1 MKLISAVL
9 VGVVAVALGSAQNA
23 QVARVHT
30 VYLLPMTNGFEQY
43 LANRLTNLGVFQVVA
58 DPKKADAVLTDGL
71 GESFET
77 RLQELFPAPEPEPA
91 PAPEKPAKK
100 ADAAKGGKSGEA
112 PAAEAKEKEKDSD
125 DQKAGPKKADHPQPS
140 TFRRAK
146 GTLFLVDA
154 HDRTVLWSVYDRPK
168 NSTSAELD
176 RTAERIAGR
185 LKREIKSK

>member
-1 MKLISAVL
+1 MKLISTVL
-9 VGVVAVALGSAQNA
+9 LGIAALAFGSAQNA
-23 QVARVHT
+23 QVAKVHT

-77 RLQELFPAPEPEPA
+77 RLQELFPAPEPQPA

-100 ADAAKGGKSGEA
+100 AGKTAEATAADTKEKDADEDK
-112 PAAEAKEKEKDSD
+112 AEAKTT
-125 DQKAGPKKADHPQPS
+125 DHLRPS

-146 GTLFLVDA
+146 GTVFLVDA
-154 HDRTVLWSVYDRPK
+154 HDRTVLWSIYDRPR

-176 RTAERIAGR
+176 RTAERIAER
-185 LKREIKSK
+185 LKREVKSK